1 MPQRM
6 LAGLSVLVA
15 ILAAAPWWMP
25 PWMLFIASGALAKGM
40 AALGLMLLL
49 RGGLVSFGHA
59 LYFGIGAYAAGLLV
73 LSGITEFLVL
83 AVLGT
88 LATLVLAIILG
99 AFVSR
104 YRGIFFGLLSMALSM
119 VFYGLLI
126 KLQSL
131 GSSDGFN
138 LGGIHLLSIPMQGT
152 AGQVPTYLMTLVLSV
167 LAAIGIDKFVR
178 SRYGLL
184 TKALRDNELRVEYL
198 GQSVRQ
204 LVLLNYVI
212 AAGLAGLAG
221 VLSAV
226 AVGHIGPEMAYWT
239 TSGEFV
245 FMVIL
250 GGLGHVAAAF
260 IGAGVLSAVQAVA
273 YAVAPNSWQFIVGAS
288 LLACIVFLPEGLWS
302 LLKRV
307 GRRA

>member
-1 MPQRM
+1 M
-6 LAGLSVLVA
+6 LSGLSALVA
-15 ILAAAPWWMP
+15 ILAVAPWWMP

-40 AALGLMLLL
+40 VALGLLLLL

-59 LYFGIGAYAAGLLV
+59 LYFGVGAYAAGLLV
-73 LSGITEFLVL
+73 LAGVKEFLLLVF
-83 AVLGT
+83 LGT
-88 LATLVLAIILG
+88 LATVALAVVLG

-104 YRGIFFGLLSMALSM
+104 YRGIFFGLLSLALSM

-126 KLQSL
+126 KVQAL

-138 LGGIHLLSIPMQGT
+138 LGGIHLLGVPMQGND
-152 AGQVPTYLMTLVLSV
+152 GQTPTYLATLLLSV
-167 LAAIGIDKFVR
+167 LTAIAISRFLG

-204 LVLLNYVI
+204 LVLLNYII
-212 AAGLAGLAG
+212 AAALAGLAG

-226 AVGHIGPEMAYWT
+226 SVGHIGPEMAYWT

-288 LLACIVFLPEGLWS
+288 LLSCIVFLPEGLWS
-302 LLKRV
+302 LL
-307 GRRA
+307 RRRGQAA

>member
-1 MPQRM
+1 MPNRM
-6 LAGLSVLVA
+6 LAGLSALVA

-40 AALGLMLLL
+40 VALGLILLL

-73 LSGITEFLVL
+73 LSGITEFLIL
-83 AVLGT
+83 AALGT
-88 LATLVLAIILG
+88 LGTLII
-99 AFVSR
+99 A
-104 YRGIFFGLLSMALSM
+104 
-119 VFYGLLI
+119 
-126 KLQSL
+126 
-131 GSSDGFN
+131 
-138 LGGIHLLSIPMQGT
+138 
-152 AGQVPTYLMTLVLSV
+152 
-167 LAAIGIDKFVR
+167 KFLR

-198 GQSVRQ
+198 GQSVRH
-204 LVLLNYVI
+204 LILLNYLV

-250 GGLGHVAAAF
+250 GGMGHVAAAF
-260 IGAGVLSAVQAVA
+260 VGAGVLSAVQAVA

-302 LLKRV
+302 LLQ
-307 GRRA
+307 RRGARA

>member
-1 MPQRM
+1 M

-88 LATLVLAIILG
+88 LATLVLALILG

-167 LAAIGIDKFVR
+167 LAAIGIDKFLR

-184 TKALRDNELRVEYL
+184 TKAL
-198 GQSVRQ
+198 
-204 LVLLNYVI
+204 
-212 AAGLAGLAG
+212 
-221 VLSAV
+221 
-226 AVGHIGPEMAYWT
+226 
-239 TSGEFV
+239 
-245 FMVIL
+245 
-250 GGLGHVAAAF
+250 
-260 IGAGVLSAVQAVA
+260 
-273 YAVAPNSWQFIVGAS
+273 
-288 LLACIVFLPEGLWS
+288 
-302 LLKRV
+302 
-307 GRRA
+307 